1 MSEGKKKPIKLEWQG
16 SIASTEPSTSQRVT
30 LKSEKNETK
39 PAASQANRPLT
50 GNVKIRRESKHRA
63 GHTVSVLFDF
73 TDGQAKN
80 AGALTTLCSE
90 LKNKLGCGGTVD
102 ANTIVI
108 QSENRERLQQVLEKM
123 GITARLV

>member
-1 MSEGKKKPIKLEWQG
+1 MSESKKKPIKLEWQG
-16 SIASTEPSTSQRVT
+16 SIASTQPTDAQRVS
-30 LKSEKNETK
+30 LKSEKKEPV
-39 PAASQANRPLT
+39 PALSHANRPLT

-80 AGALTTLCSE
+80 AGSLTTLCSE
-90 LKNKLGCGGTVD
+90 LKTKLGCGGTVE
-102 ANTIVI
+102 ANTIII

-123 GITARLV
+123 GITARLI